1 MALTAQTN
9 RASMLFEILLV
20 YNEWCLM
27 HCLIILQLHTYV
39 YIVPPP
45 LHVGEAA
52 PRSPSSLSSGRGSE
66 LTVDGVN
73 RVSRSAG
80 SGIKVLLTL
89 GACARGTVVV
99 LCVCVSV
106 CVCVCV
112 CVCLL
117 LR

>member
-1 MALTAQTN
+1 MLISFTINREYFLSGGDLDGSVALTAQTN

-20 YNEWCLM
+20 YNEWYLM

-52 PRSPSSLSSGRGSE
+52 PCSPSSLSSGRGSE

-73 RVSRSAG
+73 RVSHSAG
-80 SGIKVLLTL
+80 SGIKVLLYM
-89 GACARGTVVV
+89 
-99 LCVCVSV
+99 
-106 CVCVCV
+106 
-112 CVCLL
+112 
-117 LR
+117 